1 MGRVTLSFD
10 NGPHHAITPELLE
23 ALARHGVK
31 ASFFVVGE
39 KLRQPELRRLAEQ
52 AHDAGHWIGNHSMTH
67 RIPLGEDPRH
77 DAPERE
83 IGAAQSLIGPLS
95 HADRFF
101 RPFGGGGHLDRRL
114 LSRAARD
121 YLVQQKFTCVLWN
134 VIPRDWD
141 DPEGWVE
148 RALQACATEE
158 EALIVLHDHLPA
170 ALAKLE
176 IFIRRLQDAGHTI
189 VQEFPAA
196 CVPIVRG
203 AVVRDLAPFLS
214 NI

>member
-10 NGPHHAITPELLE
+10 NGPHDVITPEVLE

-39 KLRQPELRRLAEQ
+39 KLRQPELRRLAKR
-52 AHDAGHWIGNHSMTH
+52 ARDAGHWIGNHSMTH
-67 RIPLGEDPRH
+67 RIPLGEDRRL

-148 RALQACATEE
+148 RALQGCAKEE
-158 EALIVLHDHLPA
+158 EALVVLHDHLPA
-170 ALAKLE
+170 AVAKLDL
-176 IFIRRLQDAGHTI
+176 FIRRLRDAGHAI

-203 AVVRDLAPFLS
+203 AVVRDLGPFLS
-214 NI
+214 IV